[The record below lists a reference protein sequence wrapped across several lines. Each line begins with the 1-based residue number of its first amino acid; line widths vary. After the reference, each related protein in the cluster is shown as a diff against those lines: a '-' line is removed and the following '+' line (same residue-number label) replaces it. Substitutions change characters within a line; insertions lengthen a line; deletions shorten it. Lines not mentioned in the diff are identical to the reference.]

1 MYQPGDLIVYGGSGV
16 CRVID
21 VGKPNFHIAD
31 SEKLYYKLLPIY
43 SSETI
48 YTPVDTCVFMRP
60 VISQEEAEKLISEI
74 PSIKEN
80 FCDNQKPSLLTAHY
94 KESFES
100 HNCKDLMQLIK
111 TIYTK
116 NQEAAQNKKQMG
128 QTDQH
133 FMALAEDLLYGELA
147 VALGIERENVLEY
160 IENVVSPIREE
171 LEVE

>member
-1 MYQPGDLIVYGGSGV
+1 
-16 CRVID
+16 
-21 VGKPNFHIAD
+21 
-31 SEKLYYKLLPIY
+31 
-43 SSETI
+43 
-48 YTPVDTCVFMRP
+48 
-60 VISQEEAEKLISEI
+60 
-74 PSIKEN
+74 
-80 FCDNQKPSLLTAHY
+80 
-94 KESFES
+94 ESFES

-116 NQEAAQNKKQMG
+116 NQEAAQNKKQIG